1 MFRVT
6 SQAYNKASAAPES
19 GLMSP
24 EHYRVLRRKT
34 TFHMSLIYLSP
45 VIVLAAYFILQYDA
59 VVSESEHLH
68 LRAIAESQANT
79 LELFLSERRVNL
91 SNLIDDPAFPFPPT
105 SGNLKRKL
113 EKLHKSSDAFVDIG
127 FFDSSGVH
135 VAYAGPFPSLE
146 KRSYRSEEWYSALMK
161 QQSSF
166 IITDIY
172 LGFRQRPHFTIAVS
186 RVTHEGLVV
195 LRATLDPEK
204 IYEYISSLESA
215 QEVVTYIVNRQ
226 GNYQL
231 VAKDIGKPLE
241 TSSLMPPQT
250 PRQGAIRDR
259 IEGISLTYGYS
270 WLHTVDWSLIVQ
282 QSPSQGRGFFSGFKL
297 RVIGV
302 ATAMIFVGFIVIVNR
317 ARKRV
322 ELQKDSDISRAQLS
336 HAAKLASVGELAAGI
351 AHEINN
357 PISGIM
363 VYLHTLARD
372 LENDR
377 LDRKQAL
384 TFLTDSKYEL
394 TRCSRIIK
402 SLLDFSRQSHPMLAP
417 VDLGSILN
425 ETFSILGH
433 KVKLQDI
440 EVVQHID
447 PGLPQIQADIDQLKQ
462 VFFNLILNAIQ
473 AMPKG
478 GRLTIHAAQV
488 DDKEGLT
495 KSPESVRIDIK
506 DTGCGIAEENI
517 GKLFTPFFTTKE
529 KGEGVGLG
537 LAVAYGIIKRHGG
550 DIRVMSSKG
559 KGTTFSIFLGRE
571 EERKKEDDSR
581 GAQ

>member
-1 MFRVT
+1 
-6 SQAYNKASAAPES
+6 
-19 GLMSP
+19 MSP

-45 VIVLAAYFILQYDA
+45 VIVFAAYFILQYDA
-59 VVSESEHLH
+59 VVSESERLH
-68 LRAIAESQANT
+68 LKAIAEIQANT

-91 SNLIDDPAFPFPPT
+91 SNLIDDPAFPLPPT
-105 SGNLKRKL
+105 SGDLKREL
-113 EKLHKSSDAFVDIG
+113 EKLDKISGAFVDIG
-127 FFDSSGVH
+127 FFDSSGVQA
-135 VAYAGPFPSLE
+135 AYSGPHPSLE
-146 KRSYRSEEWYSALMK
+146 KRSYRAEEWYSTLRN

-186 RVTHEGLVV
+186 RVTHDGLVV

-204 IYEYISSLESA
+204 IYEYISSTEGA
-215 QEVVTYIVNRQ
+215 HEVVTSIVNRE
-226 GNYQL
+226 GKYQL
-231 VAKDIGKPLE
+231 AAAGMGKPLE
-241 TSSLMPPQT
+241 TCSFIPPQI
-250 PRQGAIRDR
+250 PRQGAIRANVKGLS
-259 IEGISLTYGYS
+259 ITYGYS
-270 WLHTVDWSLIVQ
+270 WLRTVDWSLIVQ
-282 QSPSQGRGFFSGFKL
+282 QFPLEGRGFFSGFKL
-297 RVIGV
+297 RVTGV
-302 ATAMIFVGFIVIVNR
+302 AVALIFIGFIVIVNR

-322 ELQKDSDISRAQLS
+322 ELQKDSDISRAQLG

-363 VYLHTLARD
+363 VYLHTLAMD
-372 LENDR
+372 IENDQ

-384 TFLTDSKYEL
+384 TFLTDSKHEL
-394 TRCSRIIK
+394 TRCSKIIK
-402 SLLDFSRQSHPMLAP
+402 SLLDFSRQSHLVLAP
-417 VDLGSILN
+417 VDLGSILD
-425 ETFSILGH
+425 ETFSILSH
-433 KVKLQDI
+433 RVKLQDI

-447 PGLPQIQADIDQLKQ
+447 PGLPQIQADVDQLKQ

-478 GRLTIHAAQV
+478 GRLTIHAVQV

-495 KSPESVRIDIK
+495 KSTKVVRIDIE

-537 LAVAYGIIKRHGG
+537 LAVAYGIIRRHGG

-559 KGTTFSIFLGRE
+559 KGTTFSVFLGCKGERE
-571 EERKKEDDSR
+571 KEDDS
-581 GAQ
+581 GDTQ